1 MHILLKN
8 VNGLATE
15 VNPMNVKEGL
25 GEIRRRLVENQAQP
39 ETIKMV
45 DAILQRA
52 SLPAASNAS
61 ANSLLQLVRMLMRN
75 PVANGRPAVYNDLVH
90 VEADLESQ
98 ASEFRAL
105 REEEDSKP
113 LPKTKKYYKELKK
126 KTGD

>member
-8 VNGLATE
+8 VDSLATE
-15 VNPMNVKEGL
+15 VHPMNVKEGL
-25 GEIRRRLVENQAQP
+25 GEIRRRLVENDAQP
-39 ETIKMV
+39 ETVKMV

-52 SLPAASNAS
+52 ALPAASNAS

-75 PVANGRPAVYNDLVH
+75 PVSNAKPAVYNDLVR

-98 ASEFRAL
+98 ATEFRAL

-113 LPKTKKYYKELKK
+113 LPKTKKYYKDMKK